1 MTDATA
7 TYTDGR
13 TAPVPPGAVT
23 RWQDGRPALDGP
35 LQQDADD
42 LTRHLRA
49 GESLLAA
56 LPPAPRRDEEQARL
70 AADLV
75 TACRTLRER
84 FIARH
89 AEQVYDGLTA
99 GRTRFPRLAELAFA
113 AAERF
118 PGLVPT
124 RAELAAERA
133 LAQADK
139 HGREIDQ
146 GIFFRG
152 LLRSPSIG
160 AHLMAAMRA
169 PTPRAREL
177 LEDFRRLGHVRL
189 STVDLERRDGA
200 GYLTVHNE
208 HCLNAEDDQLIDDM
222 ETAVDLVL
230 LDDSVRVG
238 VLRGSVMTHPRYR
251 GRRVF
256 SAGINLKQLRDGRIS
271 FVDFLLRRELGYVA
285 KMLRGILLDPAASE
299 AAGQTVEKPWIA
311 AVEGFAIGGG
321 MQLLLVADRVIAAD
335 DAFFSLPAAQEGI
348 VPGAGSLRLT
358 RLTGARLARRIILQ
372 GRVVR
377 ATDPEAELLC
387 DDVVPVDRVDETVEQ
402 AVRDLSAPAVLANRG
417 MLHLAEEP
425 PDLFRAYLAEF
436 AYVQAVRMHAP
447 DVVDKVGRFGR
458 SEEASA

>member
-1 MTDATA
+1 
-7 TYTDGR
+7 
-13 TAPVPPGAVT
+13 
-23 RWQDGRPALDGP
+23 
-35 LQQDADD
+35 
-42 LTRHLRA
+42 
-49 GESLLAA
+49 
-56 LPPAPRRDEEQARL
+56 
-70 AADLV
+70 
-75 TACRTLRER
+75 
-84 FIARH
+84 
-89 AEQVYDGLTA
+89 
-99 GRTRFPRLAELAFA
+99 
-113 AAERF
+113 
-118 PGLVPT
+118 VPT

-177 LEDFRRLGHVRL
+177 LDDFRRLGHVRL
-189 STVDLERRDGA
+189 TTVDLERRDGA

-256 SAGINLKQLRDGRIS
+256 SAGINLKQLRDGCIS

-285 KMLRGILLDPAASE
+285 KMLRGILLDPAAGD

-335 DAFFSLPAAQEGI
+335 DAFFSL
-348 VPGAGSLRLT
+348 T

-377 ATDPEAELLC
+377 ATDPEAALLC
-387 DDVVPVDRVDETVEQ
+387 DDVVPADRVDETVER